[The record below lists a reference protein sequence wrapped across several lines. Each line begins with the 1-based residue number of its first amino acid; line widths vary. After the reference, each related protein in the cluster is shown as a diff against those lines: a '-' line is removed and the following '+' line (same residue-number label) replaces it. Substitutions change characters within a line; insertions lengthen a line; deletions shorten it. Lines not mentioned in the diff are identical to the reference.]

1 MVPIPSVGG
10 AEDDEVRITGLYG
23 WDAGSG
29 CRPGFSA
36 DFEVTNSSDEAA
48 TYTVTLGFRSSSGGA
63 LTNAEQVV
71 EGVGAG
77 KTVKA
82 SVLTGAGVG
91 SSSDV
96 TGVSVV
102 QVRSVPVAEA
112 STASGP
118 CPASGVYVYVDKGD
132 AAMGLRAVG
141 LHLANCGEEPFEV
154 NGYPQ
159 VEVLDEDHDRVD
171 SVRVLKGT
179 GEISTGL
186 RDGTPQALVLRPGEA
201 AQATLAWRNTTE
213 FGEAVNAPYARV
225 RVRPGA
231 DPVMVIP
238 ELDLGT
244 TGKLGVGSWEKDDT
258 YRAPETVAPTP

>member
-1 MVPIPSVGG
+1 MLPIPSAGG
-10 AEDDEVRITGLYG
+10 AEDTEVRITGLYA
-23 WDAGSG
+23 WASDSG

-48 TYTVTLGFRSSSGGA
+48 TYTVTLGFRSGSGGA
-63 LTNAEQVV
+63 LADAEQVV
-71 EGVGAG
+71 EAVGAG

-82 SVLTGAGVG
+82 SVVAGDG
-91 SSSDV
+91 GEV

-118 CPASGVYVYVDKGD
+118 CPESGVHVYVDKGD

-159 VEVLDEDHDRVD
+159 IEVLDEDHDRVD
-171 SVRVLKGT
+171 GVRVLQGT
-179 GEISTGL
+179 AEISTGL
-186 RDGTPQALVLRPGEA
+186 GDDTPQALTLRPGEA

-244 TGKLGVGSWEKDDT
+244 TGRLGVGSWEKDDT
-258 YRAPETVAPTP
+258 YRAP